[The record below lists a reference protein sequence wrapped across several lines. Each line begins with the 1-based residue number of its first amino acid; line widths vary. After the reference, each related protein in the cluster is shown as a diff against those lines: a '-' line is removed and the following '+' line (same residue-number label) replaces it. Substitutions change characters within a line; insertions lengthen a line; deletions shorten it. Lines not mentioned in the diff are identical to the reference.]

1 VYKDQSRSDGTLE
14 RYKARFV
21 AQGFPQEHSRDYDD
35 TFAPIDHM
43 TTLWTLLAVASV
55 FHWSIC

>member
-21 AQGFPQEHSRDYDD
+21 AQGFPQEHGRDYDD

-55 FHWSIC
+55 FHWSVC